1 MTILLLLLMA
11 YERIGRKAHE
21 WIGAAMFALLVLHHV
36 RNASWSKRILKGRY
50 TALRSLQ
57 TALVLAVLLCMAGS
71 MVSGVILSRHAFAF
85 LAIRS
90 GQSWA
95 RTLHLLCAYWGF
107 VLMNLHLGFHWS
119 MMMGMARKHFGAASG
134 RRTWL
139 LQLAAAVIAMYGI
152 FAVVR
157 RGIGDYMLLRSEFVF
172 FDFSEPLIH
181 FFLDY
186 LAVMGLAVC
195 IGHYFAVLLKW
206 RNQRRRAK

>member
-1 MTILLLLLMA
+1 MKHKQVLKPCIDLAMTILLLLLMA

-71 MVSGVILSRHAFAF
+71 MVSGVILSRHVFAF

-119 MMMGMARKHFGAASG
+119 MMLGMARKHFGAASA
-134 RRTWL
+134 RRTGL
-139 LQLAAAVIAMYGI
+139 LRLAAAG
-152 FAVVR
+152 
-157 RGIGDYMLLRSEFVF
+157 
-172 FDFSEPLIH
+172 
-181 FFLDY
+181 
-186 LAVMGLAVC
+186 
-195 IGHYFAVLLKW
+195 
-206 RNQRRRAK
+206 